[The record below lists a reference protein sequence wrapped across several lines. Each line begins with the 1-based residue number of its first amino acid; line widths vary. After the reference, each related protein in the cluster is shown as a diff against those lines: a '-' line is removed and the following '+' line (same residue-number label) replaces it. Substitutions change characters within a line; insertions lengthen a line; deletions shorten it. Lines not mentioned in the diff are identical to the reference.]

1 MCNGIPVANQ
11 WRTPVANSNSFICTM
26 NLRCGA
32 TRIKIILFF
41 LFSLRPIEYATGDA
55 SSSFRS
61 KTYTNG
67 SLPLSVCHWGVEYA
81 TGAGASR
88 VAGRARRVGAAG
100 SPEAP
105 GASPG
110 GGCRDA
116 RALGSDLVLGQWL
129 TDCAVAFQW
138 RTSGELQW
146 PTQIQFFYNESA
158 LRRDAY

>member
-1 MCNGIPVANQ
+1 M
-11 WRTPVANSNSFICTM
+11 
-26 NLRCGA
+26 
-32 TRIKIILFF
+32 
-41 LFSLRPIEYATGDA
+41 RPIQHAIGDS

-81 TGAGASR
+81 IGAGARR

-105 GASPG
+105 GASLG

-116 RALGSDLVLGQWL
+116 RALGPDLVLGQWL

-146 PTQIQFFYNESA
+146 QTQIPSFLQ
-158 LRRDAY
+158 

>member
-1 MCNGIPVANQ
+1 
-11 WRTPVANSNSFICTM
+11 M

-41 LFSLRPIEYATGDA
+41 LFSVRLIQHATGDA

-61 KTYTNG
+61 KIVTNG
-67 SLPLSVCHWGVEYA
+67 TLPLSVCHWGVEYVI
-81 TGAGASR
+81 GAGASR

-105 GASPG
+105 GAFPG

-116 RALGSDLVLGQWL
+116 RALGPDLVLGQWL

-138 RTSGELQW
+138 QTSGELQW
-146 PTQIQFFYNESA
+146 QTQIPSFFK
-158 LRRDAY
+158 